1 MSEILYKNTH
11 LHSETGELVHDPWAA
26 YLTGQHNFLQPG
38 SSLGRRTLA
47 PSSQARR
54 DPIKRSTDIL
64 HDGFKGNTWQSRQ
77 SHRKLGFGIF
87 HTTLQGE
94 LGWSMVF
101 QLKLS

>member
-1 MSEILYKNTH
+1 MSEILYKSSH
-11 LHSETGELVHDPWAA
+11 LHLATGELVHDSWAA

-47 PSSQARR
+47 PSSRARC
-54 DPIKRSTDIL
+54 DPVKRSTDIL
-64 HDGFKGNTWQSRQ
+64 YDSFKGNTWQ

-94 LGWSMVF
+94 LGWSMVS